1 MSAAPTFRESAATDE
16 AAQAGLLY
24 ERYARQ
30 LQGFCRARL
39 SSREEAE
46 DAVQH
51 TFLNAYRS
59 LRSGTRPRA
68 EAAWMFAIAANV
80 CRERRRSAWR
90 RSRIEVVSDDGL
102 VGERAAPEHSH
113 EELTG
118 VADALAELT
127 PNQRRA
133 ILLREWQG
141 LSYREIAD
149 ELSLTEGA
157 VETLLFRARRSL
169 ARKLDRSRGRVVG
182 PLEPRLGARLGQA
195 LCGGTAA
202 KSRRRPLVVAAGV
215 TAASPCRAAA
225 RSRRRCPRWTR
236 AIRAGTAF
244 GQGLDSS
251 PPARERERVTRPGR
265 RRPLTA
271 ARGSSARQA
280 GRAGPST
287 GRRPRPP
294 PAPAAPTRLAPPAP
308 PPGARSAGA
317 AAAEV
322 EVAAVPPPLPP
333 LPVEVR
339 PSAAAAGDACL
350 ACRFRICRSCRSR
363 LELRRQPGPAEEVRP
378 AAALERSAPCDG
390 RPSSRRP
397 GRAPRAAG
405 QPEQRSRDEREDDV
419 QHGRVVPGDAAL
431 DDRVD
436 RRPVAGHSPSAL
448 KIPSTASAASDHR
461 AEHQRRRAMP
471 ATRQP

>member
-59 LRSGTRPRA
+59 LRKGTRPQA

-102 VGERAAPEHSH
+102 VGDCAAPERSH

-133 ILLREWQG
+133 ILMREWQG

-169 ARKLDRSRGRVVG
+169 ANKLDRSRGRVWG
-182 PLEPRLGARLGQA
+182 LSNLGSALAWGKMLLG
-195 LCGGTAA
+195 GSAA
-202 KSRRRPLVVAAGV
+202 QVAAATLVVTAGV
-215 TAASPCRAAA
+215 TAASPIVQTHRSPQAVAPKRTDA
-225 RSRRRCPRWTR
+225 RSAPASRSVEAVTR
-236 AIRAGTAF
+236 AHPQATTRATSHTA
-244 GQGLDSS
+244 
-251 PPARERERVTRPGR
+251 
-265 RRPLTA
+265 
-271 ARGSSARQA
+271 
-280 GRAGPST
+280 
-287 GRRPRPP
+287 RPRPATVVARARATP
-294 PAPAAPTRLAPPAP
+294 TKPVATPVTAAQPVPPAAPPAADTTAPPAP
-308 PPGARSAGA
+308 PPVTAPPAPPA
-317 AAAEV
+317 PQLPTV
-322 EVAAVPPPLPP
+322 EVPPLPPPLPP
-333 LPVEVR
+333 LPKVEV
-339 PSAAAAGDACL
+339 PPL
-350 ACRFRICRSCRSR
+350 PP
-363 LELRRQPGPAEEVRP
+363 LP
-378 AAALERSAPCDG
+378 
-390 RPSSRRP
+390 
-397 GRAPRAAG
+397 
-405 QPEQRSRDEREDDV
+405 
-419 QHGRVVPGDAAL
+419 
-431 DDRVD
+431 
-436 RRPVAGHSPSAL
+436 PVNLPNL
-448 KIPSTASAASDHR
+448 PLPDLPKLP
-461 AEHQRRRAMP
+461 
-471 ATRQP
+471 

>member
-16 AAQAGLLY
+16 AALLY
-24 ERYARQ
+24 QRYARQ

-102 VGERAAPEHSH
+102 VGDRAAPEHSH

-133 ILLREWQG
+133 ILMREWQG

-169 ARKLDRSRGRVVG
+169 ANKLDRSRGRVWG
-182 PLEPRLGARLGQA
+182 LSNLGSA
-195 LCGGTAA
+195 LAWAKSVLGGTAA
-202 KSRRRPLVVAAGV
+202 QVAAATLVVTAGV
-215 TAASPCRAAA
+215 TAASPPVPLQRPPQAVAPKRTQEVSA
-225 RSRRRCPRWTR
+225 PAPRSVEAVTRTRPQATTR
-236 AIRAGTAF
+236 ATPQPR
-244 GQGLDSS
+244 
-251 PPARERERVTRPGR
+251 PAPVVTPALSK
-265 RRPLTA
+265 PVA
-271 ARGSSARQA
+271 APVTA
-280 GRAGPST
+280 GR
-287 GRRPRPP
+287 
-294 PAPAAPTRLAPPAP
+294 PAPPAAPPVADTAPPATPQP
-308 PPGARSAGA
+308 PK
-317 AAAEV
+317 V
-322 EVAAVPPPLPP
+322 EVPPLPP
-333 LPVEVR
+333 LPPLPKVEV
-339 PSAAAAGDACL
+339 PPL
-350 ACRFRICRSCRSR
+350 PP
-363 LELRRQPGPAEEVRP
+363 LPPVNLPN
-378 AAALERSAPCDG
+378 
-390 RPSSRRP
+390 
-397 GRAPRAAG
+397 
-405 QPEQRSRDEREDDV
+405 
-419 QHGRVVPGDAAL
+419 VPLPDL
-431 DDRVD
+431 
-436 RRPVAGHSPSAL
+436 PKLP
-448 KIPSTASAASDHR
+448 
-461 AEHQRRRAMP
+461 
-471 ATRQP
+471 

>member
-1 MSAAPTFRESAATDE
+1 MSAAPTFRESAATAE

-133 ILLREWQG
+133 ILMREWQG

-149 ELSLTEGA
+149 ELSLSEGA

-169 ARKLDRSRGRVVG
+169 AHKLDRSRGRVWG
-182 PLEPRLGARLGQA
+182 LSNLGSALAWGKTLLG
-195 LCGGTAA
+195 GSAA
-202 KSRRRPLVVAAGV
+202 QVAAATLVVTAGV
-215 TAASPCRAAA
+215 TAASPFVPLHRSPQAVAPEAHREPVSAPAPRSVEAVTRAHPQATHASDRPTRPGPRPAAVAAPAQATPSKPVATARAGSTPVPAAAA
-225 RSRRRCPRWTR
+225 RGRHTCSAGARRDRTVLRRRRSC
-236 AIRAGTAF
+236 
-244 GQGLDSS
+244 
-251 PPARERERVTRPGR
+251 R
-265 RRPLTA
+265 RSRC
-271 ARGSSARQA
+271 
-280 GRAGPST
+280 
-287 GRRPRPP
+287 RRS
-294 PAPAAPTRLAPPAP
+294 APAAAAQGRGSALA
-308 PPGARSAGA
+308 
-317 AAAEV
+317 
-322 EVAAVPPPLPP
+322 
-333 LPVEVR
+333 
-339 PSAAAAGDACL
+339 AAAAG
-350 ACRFRICRSCRSR
+350 
-363 LELRRQPGPAEEVRP
+363 EPA
-378 AAALERSAPCDG
+378 
-390 RPSSRRP
+390 
-397 GRAPRAAG
+397 
-405 QPEQRSRDEREDDV
+405 
-419 QHGRVVPGDAAL
+419 
-431 DDRVD
+431 
-436 RRPVAGHSPSAL
+436 
-448 KIPSTASAASDHR
+448 
-461 AEHQRRRAMP
+461 
-471 ATRQP
+471 

>member
-102 VGERAAPEHSH
+102 VGDRAAPEHSH

-133 ILLREWQG
+133 ILMREWQG
-141 LSYREIAD
+141 LSYREIAA
-149 ELSLTEGA
+149 ELSLSEGA

-169 ARKLDRSRGRVVG
+169 ARKLDRSRGRVWGVSN
-182 PLEPRLGARLGQA
+182 LGSA
-195 LCGGTAA
+195 LAWGKTLLGGTAA
-202 KSRRRPLVVAAGV
+202 QLAAATLVVTAGV
-215 TAASPCRAAA
+215 TAASPVQPHRSARAEPPRHAPTAAMPAPPVNAARRARAQGTPRPKSHQAGQRSTADVAPAPATASRPVAAA
-225 RSRRRCPRWTR
+225 M
-236 AIRAGTAF
+236 TA
-244 GQGLDSS
+244 
-251 PPARERERVTRPGR
+251 T
-265 RRPLTA
+265 
-271 ARGSSARQA
+271 
-280 GRAGPST
+280 
-287 GRRPRPP
+287 P
-294 PAPAAPTRLAPPAP
+294 PAPPVTDAPAPPESQPLTVPPAPPAP
-308 PPGARSAGA
+308 QLPNVEVPPMPPVPTLP
-317 AAAEV
+317 EV
-322 EVAAVPPPLPP
+322 EVPPLPP
-333 LPVEVR
+333 VNPPTLPL
-339 PSAAAAGDACL
+339 PDL
-350 ACRFRICRSCRSR
+350 PK
-363 LELRRQPGPAEEVRP
+363 LP
-378 AAALERSAPCDG
+378 
-390 RPSSRRP
+390 
-397 GRAPRAAG
+397 
-405 QPEQRSRDEREDDV
+405 
-419 QHGRVVPGDAAL
+419 
-431 DDRVD
+431 
-436 RRPVAGHSPSAL
+436 
-448 KIPSTASAASDHR
+448 
-461 AEHQRRRAMP
+461 
-471 ATRQP
+471 

>member
-80 CRERRRSAWR
+80 CRERHRSAWR

-169 ARKLDRSRGRVVG
+169 ANKLERSRGRVWD
-182 PLEPRLGARLGQA
+182 LSNLGSA
-195 LCGGTAA
+195 LAWGKTLLGGTAA
-202 KSRRRPLVVAAGV
+202 QVAAATVVVVTGV
-215 TAASPCRAAA
+215 TAASPIVQPHRSPHAVVPKHTGRHPRRHRV
-225 RSRRRCPRWTR
+225 RSRP
-236 AIRAGTAF
+236 
-244 GQGLDSS
+244 
-251 PPARERERVTRPGR
+251 
-265 RRPLTA
+265 
-271 ARGSSARQA
+271 
-280 GRAGPST
+280 
-287 GRRPRPP
+287 
-294 PAPAAPTRLAPPAP
+294 
-308 PPGARSAGA
+308 
-317 AAAEV
+317 
-322 EVAAVPPPLPP
+322 
-333 LPVEVR
+333 
-339 PSAAAAGDACL
+339 
-350 ACRFRICRSCRSR
+350 
-363 LELRRQPGPAEEVRP
+363 
-378 AAALERSAPCDG
+378 
-390 RPSSRRP
+390 
-397 GRAPRAAG
+397 
-405 QPEQRSRDEREDDV
+405 
-419 QHGRVVPGDAAL
+419 
-431 DDRVD
+431 
-436 RRPVAGHSPSAL
+436 
-448 KIPSTASAASDHR
+448 
-461 AEHQRRRAMP
+461 
-471 ATRQP
+471 